1 MKLKSS
7 NKKSKTNWDKLDTM
21 PDTEIDYSDI
31 PPLKEDFFKKGK
43 LRMPKA
49 KPLISIRLDSDILD
63 WFKSNGA
70 GYQTRM
76 NAVLRMYMD
85 AHRHNKSINSD

>member
-31 PPLKEDFFKKGK
+31 PPLKEDFFKKK
-43 LRMPKA
+43 QK
-49 KPLISIRLDSDILD
+49 
-63 WFKSNGA
+63 
-70 GYQTRM
+70 
-76 NAVLRMYMD
+76 
-85 AHRHNKSINSD
+85 